1 MTLLAE
7 VPVATLRVVLA
18 DPDALARRS
27 VRDALAGGTGTVT
40 VADAGTA
47 RDAIALV
54 RYHRPEVLLA
64 ESRQPDMPGEELCR
78 RVGRDAPG
86 TAVVM
91 LGALEDP
98 GLAVRCL
105 RAGAAGYLTKDLDPA
120 ALPRILRGVVAGEA
134 AVSRRMAMHLV
145 DALRSVPEGGW
156 RPVRSRLTSREWE
169 IVDLLGEGASTDAIA
184 QRLVLSHATVYSHVK
199 SVLAKLGV
207 HSRSEAVP
215 AAMRLRREE
224 AACAPA

>member
-7 VPVATLRVVLA
+7 VPVAALRVVLA

-27 VRDALAGGTGTVT
+27 VRDALADGAGTVT
-40 VADAGTA
+40 VADAGNA
-47 RDAIALV
+47 GDALTLV

-78 RVGRDAPG
+78 RVGREASD

-98 GLAVRCL
+98 DLAVRCL

-120 ALPRILRGVVAGEA
+120 ALPRILRGVAAGEA
-134 AVSRRMAMHLV
+134 AVSRRMATHLV
-145 DALRSVPEGGW
+145 EALRDVPEAGW

-207 HSRSEAVP
+207 HSRGEAVP

-224 AACAPA
+224 AACA